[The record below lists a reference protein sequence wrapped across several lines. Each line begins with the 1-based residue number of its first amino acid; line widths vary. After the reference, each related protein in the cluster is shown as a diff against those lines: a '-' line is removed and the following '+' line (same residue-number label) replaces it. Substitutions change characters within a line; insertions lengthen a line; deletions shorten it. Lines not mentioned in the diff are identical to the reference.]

1 MSYGGAVLLV
11 AAATGAG
18 VLGRRHLAPADL
30 VMLYLLAIAVAAARL
45 GRGPSLV
52 ASALSVLAYDVFLVP
67 PFYTIKVEDERHL
80 LTFAM
85 MFLVGLAT
93 SHLTQR
99 IRREAELAK
108 AADLRARTEEMRS
121 SLLSAVSH
129 DLRTP
134 LAAITGAASTL
145 RSAGDTLDSAQRA
158 DLVDAICVEAERLN
172 RLVRNL
178 LDMTRL
184 ESGAVQIQR
193 DWVPLDEVVGSAL
206 GRLDDQLSGRAGA
219 GGHPRRPAAGVG
231 GSGAARAAVRQ
242 PAGQRRP
249 PHARRGGGDHHRPPR
264 RRHRRGPG
272 RRRGRRARA
281 SPPATSSA
289 CSRSSSAAPGSAAGG
304 AGLGLA
310 ICRAIATVHGGT
322 LLAHNRPDGRGA
334 ASACRSRWWAPP
346 RRCPTPS
353 PRTTEPSPSRA
364 DPSERPHEAAGPLV
378 LVVDDELQMRRFL
391 RASLAS
397 RDFAVVEASSAK
409 EALSLMVSH
418 NPEIVLLDLGL
429 PDQDGVE
436 WTRSVREWSHTPIIV
451 ISAREQEGDKVQGAG
466 RRAPTTT

>member
-1 MSYGGAVLLV
+1 MSYGGALLLV

-18 VLGRRHLAPADL
+18 VLGRGHLAPADL

-52 ASALSVLAYDVFLVP
+52 ASALSVLAYDLFLVP
-67 PFYTIKVEDERHL
+67 PYYTIKVDDERHL

-108 AADLRARTEEMRS
+108 AAALRAQTEEIRS

-145 RSAGDTLDSAQRA
+145 RSAGDTLDNAQRT

-184 ESGAVQIQR
+184 ESGAVHIR
-193 DWVPLDEVVGSAL
+193 REWVPLDEIVGSAL
-206 GRLDDQLSGRAGA
+206 GRLDDQLSGRPRQADIPDDLPLVSVDPVLLEQLFVNLLDNVVRHTPATAAVTITARLDAGA
-219 GGHPRRPAAGVG
+219 VQVDIA
-231 GSGAARAAVRQ
+231 
-242 PAGQRRP
+242 
-249 PHARRGGGDHHRPPR
+249 DE
-264 RRHRRGPG
+264 GPG
-272 RRRGRRARA
+272 IPPGDEQKVFQKFFRG
-281 SPPATSSA
+281 T
-289 CSRSSSAAPGSAAGG
+289 GSAAGG

-310 ICRAIATVHGGT
+310 ICRAIAVVHGGT
-322 LLAHNRPDGRGA
+322 LSAHNRPAGGA
-334 ASACRSRWWAPP
+334 LFRLALPLVGVAPP
-346 RRCPTPS
+346 MPA
-353 PRTTEPSPSRA
+353 EP
-364 DPSERPHEAAGPLV
+364 D
-378 LVVDDELQMRRFL
+378 
-391 RASLAS
+391 
-397 RDFAVVEASSAK
+397 
-409 EALSLMVSH
+409 
-418 NPEIVLLDLGL
+418 PEIA
-429 PDQDGVE
+429 PTAQ
-436 WTRSVREWSHTPIIV
+436 
-451 ISAREQEGDKVQGAG
+451 
-466 RRAPTTT
+466 RAPA

>member
-11 AAATGAG
+11 AVATGAG

-52 ASALSVLAYDVFLVP
+52 GSALSVLAYDVFLVP

-85 MFLVGLAT
+85 MFLVGLVT

-108 AADLRARTEEMRS
+108 SADLRARTEEMRS

-145 RSAGDTLDSAQRA
+145 RSASDALDSGQRA
-158 DLVDAICVEAERLN
+158 DLVDAICVESERLN

-193 DWVPLDEVVGSAL
+193 DWVPLDEVVASAL
-206 GRLDDQLSGRAGA
+206 GRLDDQLSGRPVRADIPDA
-219 GGHPRRPAAGVG
+219 LPLVSVDPVLLEQLFVNLLDNVVRHTPPAAAVTITARHDVSTGV
-231 GSGAARAAVRQ
+231 VQ
-242 PAGQRRP
+242 V
-249 PHARRGGGDHHRPPR
+249 DVVDD
-264 RRHRRGPG
+264 GPG
-272 RRRGRRARA
+272 LPPGDEQRVFQKFFRGR
-281 SPPATSSA
+281 
-289 CSRSSSAAPGSAAGG
+289 GSAADG

-322 LLAHNRPDGRGA
+322 LVAQNRPEGGA
-334 ASACRSRWWAPP
+334 RFRLELPQVGVAPP
-346 RRCPTPS
+346 LPDA
-353 PRTTEPSPSRA
+353 EPEA
-364 DPSERPHEAAGPLV
+364 DVESGV
-378 LVVDDELQMRRFL
+378 
-391 RASLAS
+391 AS
-397 RDFAVVEASSAK
+397 RVD
-409 EALSLMVSH
+409 H
-418 NPEIVLLDLGL
+418 
-429 PDQDGVE
+429 Q
-436 WTRSVREWSHTPIIV
+436 
-451 ISAREQEGDKVQGAG
+451 
-466 RRAPTTT
+466 RAPA